1 MSETFCR
8 VCKSGGHY
16 DGLLFKCS
24 KCSAV
29 HWDKWSVKKSFSK
42 IKKDSDEFK
51 ELKQRT
57 LIEAKVPK
65 SKGNYCYKIRLRKQK
80 KYNLDNDFYIG
91 RTGLHPYER
100 YLNHLLGKY
109 SSRYAKS
116 YATAM
121 IEFEGPM
128 KFEESKL
135 REPEWGKEEEQ
146 KGFKV
151 IGPKEN
157 EVMNFKSK
165 KSSHSSKLSE
175 SGVKKI

>member
-65 SKGNYCYKIRLRKQK
+65 SKGNYCYKIRLRQQK

-109 SSRYAKS
+109 ASKHAKN

-128 KFEESKL
+128 KFEASKS
-135 REPEWGKEEEQ
+135 REFEWGMEEEA

-157 EVMNFKSK
+157 EQMNIQSNKTSK
-165 KSSHSSKLSE
+165 ISKL
-175 SGVKKI
+175 